1 MKRSSSGP
9 FCVEEMNMKKLL
21 FFLSAC
27 LLLTLTG
34 LAGAET
40 REASPEGMTLGEVLA
55 SCQDGDTV
63 VLLPGTYDA
72 SRETFPLV
80 VDKAVTLQAQE
91 GAVIDAPQLTSAL
104 RIEAAGVTLRNLTIG
119 IRHIGLYAI
128 GDDMTVENCRIY
140 LADPAWRTSSCGVWL
155 GGVRRAAFRN
165 SDFTGCGICMA
176 GPPVS
181 ESSAGKPVL
190 TGMFEVG
197 EEREFFTTHTIENC
211 HVNGRPLSYIVGQG
225 EVECPRDAGQ
235 IICVDCGSVS
245 VKGADCS
252 DASIGIQLTYNESVE
267 VSNCRTDR
275 CGIFGIYV
283 SKCRRGTVRDST
295 AENTNHGFDVRA
307 SKDVLLQ
314 RCVALNCDQGLF
326 FSMVEHGVMADC
338 AAIGTGQGIFTA
350 KGQGNLFL
358 RCRAEN
364 CENGFNLQKDSDALM
379 QDCEIRGCSVCGVR
393 LDWTP
398 CTCTGCFLQGN
409 WVGMMA
415 YGDVSYDLSRNTFTE
430 NVSCGLFLRDIA
442 FSRIIGNT
450 FAGHTGTSVD
460 ARGEMSGSVW
470 SDNETDLP
478 MTAQE
483 GSVFR
488 TTEQ

>member
-1 MKRSSSGP
+1 MKQHLPALSVGGESVKR
-9 FCVEEMNMKKLL
+9 L
-21 FFLSAC
+21 FFF
-27 LLLTLTG
+27 LLLCAFSALTSF
-34 LAGAET
+34 AGAET
-40 REASPEGMTLGEVLA
+40 REASPEGMTLGEALA
-55 SCQDGDTV
+55 VCQDGDTV
-63 VLLPGTYDA
+63 LMLPGVYDD

-128 GDDMTVENCRIY
+128 GDDMTVEDCRIY

-155 GGVRRAAFRN
+155 GGVYRAAFRECE
-165 SDFTGCGICMA
+165 FTGCGICMA
-176 GPPVS
+176 GPPIS
-181 ESSAGKPVL
+181 ESSVGKPVL

-197 EEREFFTTHTIENC
+197 EEREFFTTHTIEDC
-211 HVNGRPLSYIVGQG
+211 RVNGRPLYYIFGRPQVDA
-225 EVECPRDAGQ
+225 PRDAGQ
-235 IICVDCGSVS
+235 IICVDCGSVT
-245 VKGADCS
+245 VNEVDCS

-307 SKDVLLQ
+307 SRDVLLQ

-338 AAIGTGQGIFTA
+338 AAIETGQGIFTA

-364 CENGFNLQKDSDALM
+364 CENGFNLQKDSNALM
-379 QDCEIRGCSVCGVR
+379 QDCEIQGCSVCGVR
-393 LDWTP
+393 LDWTS
-398 CTCTGCFLQGN
+398 CACTGCSVEDN

-415 YGDVSYDLSRNTFTE
+415 YGDVSYDLTGNRFAG
-430 NVSCGLFLRDIA
+430 NVSCGLFTHDIG
-442 FSRIIGNT
+442 FSRIVGNT
-450 FAGHTGTSVD
+450 FTGHAGTSAD
-460 ARGEMSGSVW
+460 IRGEMNGAVW

-478 MTAQE
+478 VTVQE
-483 GSVFR
+483 GSVLR
-488 TTEQ
+488 TMAR